1 MPTTPCKWYNICPMK
16 RFYEEGRV
24 EKELIEKY
32 CLGDYKK
39 CKRYQVVEKGEFCPD
54 YVLPNGK
61 VDEKLKA

>member
-1 MPTTPCKWYNICPMK
+1 MK

-24 EKELIEKY
+24 DKKLIEKY

-39 CKRYQVVEKGEFCPD
+39 CKRYQLVEKGKFCPD

-61 VDEKLKA
+61 IDKTLI